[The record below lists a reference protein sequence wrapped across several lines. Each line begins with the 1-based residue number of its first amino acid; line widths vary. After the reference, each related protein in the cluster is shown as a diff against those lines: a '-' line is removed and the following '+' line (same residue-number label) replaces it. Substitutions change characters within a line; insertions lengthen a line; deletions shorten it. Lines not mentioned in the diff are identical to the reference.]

1 MKVFSGKLNNPKFKQ
16 QRDLRLQAIV
26 HPHKA
31 SLPSNLSST
40 LSHLNIQRDNWLGQ
54 VQSYGNRYYR
64 FVGCVERLKAK
75 AQALGQ
81 QWLKGINQAQK
92 LYTEPS

>member
-1 MKVFSGKLNNPKFKQ
+1 MVLTLKDYIELVEWTW
-16 QRDLRLQAIV
+16 QAIV

-31 SLPSNLSST
+31 KLPSNLSST
-40 LSHLNIQRDNWLGQ
+40 LSQLNIQHDNWLGQ
-54 VQSYGNRYYR
+54 VQAYGSRYYR
-64 FVGCVERLKAK
+64 FVGSVEQLKAK

-81 QWLKGINQAQK
+81 QWLKGINHVQK